1 MGLSISG
8 QPISPKIGSDFSN
21 QYGIDMMNEVAAST
35 MTNVSDQ
42 NNLYNFNKVQT
53 NQNTQNLPRG
63 GDPFAGADCMRNY
76 NLAAIGMPN

>member
-1 MGLSISG
+1 MSLSISG
-8 QPISPKIGSDFSN
+8 QPIAPKFGSDFSN
-21 QYGIDMMNEVAAST
+21 QYGIDLMNEVAAST

-63 GDPFAGADCMRNY
+63 GNQFAGADCMRNY
-76 NLAAIGMPN
+76 NIAAFGLPN